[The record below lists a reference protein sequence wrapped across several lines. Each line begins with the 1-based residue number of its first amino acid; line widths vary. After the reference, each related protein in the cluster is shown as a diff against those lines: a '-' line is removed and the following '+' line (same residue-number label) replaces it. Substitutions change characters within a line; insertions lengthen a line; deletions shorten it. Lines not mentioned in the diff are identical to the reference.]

1 MRVLELSLRNY
12 RVFEE
17 VDLELPARVIGI
29 FGENGAGKSS
39 LMESIAFACYG
50 VDAARTKKH
59 EIRTHGILTD
69 CLVRLVFEHAGQQY
83 EVRRTIKGKG
93 HTPEAELFGGDMLL
107 ASGTTEVDAEIRR
120 LLHMDLHVFRA
131 SVYAEQKQLDAF
143 SDVTPGK
150 RKEMALRLLG
160 IRPVEE
166 ARNASRREARA
177 TKESAVQ
184 LAGAVADLAAL
195 EAELKDAKE
204 ATADAKRLAKAAAAE
219 LKGAVAVEKT
229 ATRAFAE
236 SDAVRQRIDT
246 LTVELRA
253 KTEQRGHA
261 SEQQD
266 ALAERVQRM
275 TDALAELPA
284 IEEQLGELAGIEE
297 RLRLGSGLAERSA
310 ELAKTRA
317 QLEAAPEVD
326 VGSVLAA
333 LESAAAALERAR
345 AAAAGAEAER
355 AHRTALLEQ
364 ALERLDRAAETD
376 PSQPCPTCG
385 RPLGDDFASYVKH
398 CKAEAAGAKK
408 AAAAA
413 AATAKKDLADR
424 ARAEKEQ
431 ADAADAGER
440 AREQAARRTQLAER
454 VDGLT
459 AEVAELAEP
468 FDGAVPE
475 LDELRASA
483 ERARML
489 VARAA
494 ELGAQRQHL
503 DQAERDLAAAGTRI
517 DTLDAELAR
526 LAGEAEGLA
535 FDEAQHARLRDEREH
550 AAGALEA
557 ARAAERGASD
567 ALKDAEKAEAEL
579 VAALRQAKETQAKVD
594 ELRSE
599 ARYVERVA
607 MLLEGFRDHL
617 VARVG
622 PELSREAEALFR
634 ELTNHEYDDLKVD
647 EEKLTIQIADGESYF
662 AIDRFSGSET
672 DLANLALRVAI
683 STQLSRLSGAD
694 VGMMVLDEVLA
705 SLDEER
711 KDLMVQALG
720 RLSSRFHQLFVVTHA
735 EQVKDQFPASI
746 LVQKIGRRR
755 STAVLV

>member
-12 RVFEE
+12 RIFEE

-143 SDVTPGK
+143 SDVTPGR

-204 ATADAKRLAKAAAAE
+204 ATAEARHLAKAAAAE
-219 LKGAVAVEKT
+219 LKGAIAVEKA

-236 SDAVRQRIDT
+236 SDAVRQRIET

-275 TDALAELPA
+275 TEALAELPA

-317 QLEAAPEVD
+317 QLEAVPEID
-326 VGSVLAA
+326 EGSVLAA
-333 LESAAAALERAR
+333 LEAAAAALERAR

-355 AHRTALLEQ
+355 AHRAALLEQ
-364 ALERLDRAAETD
+364 ALERLDRAADAD

-385 RPLGDDFASYVKH
+385 RPLGNDFTSYVKH
-398 CKAEAAGAKK
+398 CKAEAADAKK

-413 AATAKKDLADR
+413 AATAKRDLADR
-424 ARAEKEQ
+424 VRAEREQ
-431 ADAADAGER
+431 AGAADAGER

-459 AEVAELAEP
+459 AEIAELAGP
-468 FDGAVPE
+468 FDGAIPE

-483 ERARML
+483 ERGRTLA
-489 VARAA
+489 ARAT

-503 DQAERDLAAAGTRI
+503 DQAERDLAAARTRI
-517 DTLDAELAR
+517 DKLDAELAR

-550 AAGALEA
+550 AAGALEE
-557 ARAAERGASD
+557 ARSAERGASD

-579 VAALRQAKETQAKVD
+579 FAALRQAKETQAKVD

-647 EEKLTIQIADGESYF
+647 EEKLTIQIADGDSYF

-746 LVQKIGRRR
+746 LVQKVGRRR

>member
-12 RVFEE
+12 RIFEE

-143 SDVTPGK
+143 SDVTPGR

-177 TKESAVQ
+177 TKESAIQ

-195 EAELKDAKE
+195 EADLKDAKE
-204 ATADAKRLAKAAAAE
+204 ATAEAKRLAKAAAAE
-219 LKGAVAVEKT
+219 LKGAIAVEKA

-236 SDAVRQRIDT
+236 SDAVRQRIET

-275 TDALAELPA
+275 TEALAELPA

-317 QLEAAPEVD
+317 QLEAVPEID
-326 VGSVLAA
+326 EGSVLAA
-333 LESAAAALERAR
+333 LEAAAAALERAR

-355 AHRTALLEQ
+355 AHRAALLEQ
-364 ALERLDRAAETD
+364 ALERLDRAADAD

-385 RPLGDDFASYVKH
+385 RPLGNDFTSYVKH

-413 AATAKKDLADR
+413 AARAKRDLADR

-431 ADAADAGER
+431 AGAADAGER
-440 AREQAARRTQLAER
+440 AREQTARRTQLAER
-454 VDGLT
+454 VDGLR
-459 AEVAELAEP
+459 AEIAELAEP

-483 ERARML
+483 ERARTL
-489 VARAA
+489 AARAA
-494 ELGAQRQHL
+494 ELGAERQHL

-517 DTLDAELAR
+517 DALDAELAR

-550 AAGALEA
+550 AAGALEEV
-557 ARAAERGASD
+557 RAAERGASD

-647 EEKLTIQIADGESYF
+647 EEKLTIQIADGDSYF

-746 LVQKIGRRR
+746 LVQKVGRRR

>member
-12 RVFEE
+12 RIFEE

-143 SDVTPGK
+143 SDVTPGR

-204 ATADAKRLAKAAAAE
+204 ATAEAKHLAKAAAAE
-219 LKGAVAVEKT
+219 LKGTIAVEKA

-236 SDAVRQRIDT
+236 SDAVRQRIET

-275 TDALAELPA
+275 TEALAELPA

-317 QLEAAPEVD
+317 QLEAVPEID
-326 VGSVLAA
+326 ERSVLAA
-333 LESAAAALERAR
+333 LGAAGAALSRWVGYTAALACSSSAASSPDCSPSPASQNSKLSCTVTSNGASGSSRSCSRGPSGATSSSSIALPGSLSSPARIAAAMLRLGSVASSWLFSPTRTVPSAR
-345 AAAAGAEAER
+345 LSAGAAAGSTVASVTER
-355 AHRTALLEQ
+355 SRCVPVRVRPAV
-364 ALERLDRAAETD
+364 AAETNSRTAIQSHSPD
-376 PSQPCPTCG
+376 NPSNGLATNAVARPRRANRQG
-385 RPLGDDFASYVKH
+385 RRG
-398 CKAEAAGAKK
+398 
-408 AAAAA
+408 
-413 AATAKKDLADR
+413 T
-424 ARAEKEQ
+424 
-431 ADAADAGER
+431 ADASG
-440 AREQAARRTQLAER
+440 
-454 VDGLT
+454 
-459 AEVAELAEP
+459 
-468 FDGAVPE
+468 
-475 LDELRASA
+475 SA
-483 ERARML
+483 E
-489 VARAA
+489 
-494 ELGAQRQHL
+494 
-503 DQAERDLAAAGTRI
+503 
-517 DTLDAELAR
+517 
-526 LAGEAEGLA
+526 
-535 FDEAQHARLRDEREH
+535 
-550 AAGALEA
+550 
-557 ARAAERGASD
+557 GAS
-567 ALKDAEKAEAEL
+567 
-579 VAALRQAKETQAKVD
+579 T
-594 ELRSE
+594 
-599 ARYVERVA
+599 
-607 MLLEGFRDHL
+607 
-617 VARVG
+617 
-622 PELSREAEALFR
+622 
-634 ELTNHEYDDLKVD
+634 
-647 EEKLTIQIADGESYF
+647 
-662 AIDRFSGSET
+662 
-672 DLANLALRVAI
+672 AN
-683 STQLSRLSGAD
+683 
-694 VGMMVLDEVLA
+694 
-705 SLDEER
+705 
-711 KDLMVQALG
+711 G
-720 RLSSRFHQLFVVTHA
+720 R
-735 EQVKDQFPASI
+735 
-746 LVQKIGRRR
+746 
-755 STAVLV
+755 

>member
-1 MRVLELSLRNY
+1 MRVLELTLRNY

-59 EIRTHGILTD
+59 EIRTHGILSD
-69 CLVRLVFEHAGQQY
+69 CEVRLVFEHAGQPY
-83 EVRRTIKGKG
+83 EVRRTIRGRG
-93 HTPEAELFGGDMLL
+93 HSPEADLFGGGMHL
-107 ASGTTEVDAEIRR
+107 ASGTSEVDAEIRR

-166 ARNASRREARA
+166 ARNASRREAKA

-184 LAGAVADLAAL
+184 LSGAVADLAAL
-195 EAELKDAKE
+195 EAELKDAKDV
-204 ATADAKRLAKAAAAE
+204 TADATRVAKAAAAE
-219 LKGAVAVEKT
+219 LEQAIAVEEA
-229 ATRAFAE
+229 ATRAFAG
-236 SDAVRQRIDT
+236 SDAVRQRIET

-253 KTEQRGHA
+253 KTEQRDHA
-261 SEQQD
+261 AEQQG
-266 ALAERVQRM
+266 ALVERVQRM
-275 TDALAELPA
+275 TEAVAELPA
-284 IEEQLGELAGIEE
+284 IEAELVGLAGIED
-297 RLRLGSGLAERSA
+297 RLRLGSGLVERSA
-310 ELAKTRA
+310 ELAAART
-317 QLEAAPEVD
+317 QLEAFPEID
-326 VGSVLAA
+326 EGAALAA
-333 LESAAAALERAR
+333 LEAAATALEGAR
-345 AAAAGAEAER
+345 AAAASAEAER
-355 AHRTALLEQ
+355 AHRASLLEQ
-364 ALERLDRAAETD
+364 AVERVDRAAQAN

-385 RPLGDDFASYVKH
+385 RALGEDFASYLKH
-398 CKAEAAGAKK
+398 CKAEVAAAKK

-413 AATAKKDLADR
+413 ASAARKSLADR
-424 ARAEKEQ
+424 ARGEKEQ
-431 ADAADAGER
+431 LAAAQAGER
-440 AREQAARRTQLAER
+440 VRAQRDRRAQLAARVQT
-454 VDGLT
+454 LT
-459 AEVAELAEP
+459 AEVATLAEP
-468 FDGAVPE
+468 FDGAIPE
-475 LDELRASA
+475 LDDLRASA
-483 ERARML
+483 EHARAL
-489 VARAA
+489 AARAA
-494 ELGAQRQHL
+494 ELGAERQHL
-503 DQAERDLAAAGTRI
+503 DQAERDLDEARRRV
-517 DTLDAELAR
+517 DSLDADLSR
-526 LAGEAEGLA
+526 LTQVAEGLA
-535 FDEAQHARLRDEREH
+535 FDEAEHAQLVDELER

-557 ARAAERGASD
+557 VRAAEREASD
-567 ALKDAEKAEAEL
+567 ARKDAEKAQAEL
-579 VAALRQAKETQAKVD
+579 AVALRQAKETQAKVD

-647 EEKLTIQIADGESYF
+647 EEKLTIQIADGDSYF

-705 SLDEER
+705 SLDQER

-746 LVQKIGRRR
+746 LVQKVGRRR

>member
-12 RVFEE
+12 RIFEE

-143 SDVTPGK
+143 SDVTPGR

-204 ATADAKRLAKAAAAE
+204 ATAEAKHLAKAAAAE
-219 LKGAVAVEKT
+219 LKGTIAVEKA

-236 SDAVRQRIDT
+236 SDAVRQRIET

-275 TDALAELPA
+275 TEALAELPA

-317 QLEAAPEVD
+317 QLEAVPEID
-326 VGSVLAA
+326 ERSVLAA
-333 LESAAAALERAR
+333 LEAAAAALERAR

-355 AHRTALLEQ
+355 AHRAALLEQ
-364 ALERLDRAAETD
+364 ALERLDRAADAD

-385 RPLGDDFASYVKH
+385 RPLGNDFTSYVKH
-398 CKAEAAGAKK
+398 CKAEAADAKK

-413 AATAKKDLADR
+413 AATAKRDLADR
-424 ARAEKEQ
+424 VRAEKEQ
-431 ADAADAGER
+431 AGAADAGER

-459 AEVAELAEP
+459 AEIAELAEP

-483 ERARML
+483 ERARTL
-489 VARAA
+489 AARAT

-503 DQAERDLAAAGTRI
+503 DQAERDLAAARTRI
-517 DTLDAELAR
+517 DKLDAELAR

-535 FDEAQHARLRDEREH
+535 FDEAQHARLRDERED
-550 AAGALEA
+550 AAGALEE
-557 ARAAERGASD
+557 ARSAERGASD

-647 EEKLTIQIADGESYF
+647 EEKLTIQIADGDSYF

-746 LVQKIGRRR
+746 LVQKVGRRR

>member
-12 RVFEE
+12 RIFEE

-143 SDVTPGK
+143 SDVTPGR

-204 ATADAKRLAKAAAAE
+204 ATAEAKHLAKAAAAE
-219 LKGAVAVEKT
+219 LKGTIAVEKA

-236 SDAVRQRIDT
+236 SDAVRQRIET

-266 ALAERVQRM
+266 VLAERVQRM
-275 TDALAELPA
+275 TEALAELPA
-284 IEEQLGELAGIEE
+284 IEDQLGELAGIEE

-310 ELAKTRA
+310 QLAKTRA
-317 QLEAAPEVD
+317 QLDAVPEID
-326 VGSVLAA
+326 EGSVLAA
-333 LESAAAALERAR
+333 LEAAAAALERAR

-355 AHRTALLEQ
+355 AHRAALLEQ
-364 ALERLDRAAETD
+364 ALERLDRAADAD

-385 RPLGDDFASYVKH
+385 RPLGNDFTSYVKH
-398 CKAEAAGAKK
+398 CKAEAADAKK

-413 AATAKKDLADR
+413 AATAKRDLADR
-424 ARAEKEQ
+424 VRAEKEQ
-431 ADAADAGER
+431 AGAADAGER
-440 AREQAARRTQLAER
+440 AREQAARRAQLAER

-459 AEVAELAEP
+459 AEIAQLAEP

-483 ERARML
+483 ERARTL
-489 VARAA
+489 AARAT

-503 DQAERDLAAAGTRI
+503 DQAERDLTAARTRI
-517 DTLDAELAR
+517 DKLDAELAR

-550 AAGALEA
+550 AAGALEE
-557 ARAAERGASD
+557 ARSAERGASD

-647 EEKLTIQIADGESYF
+647 EEKLTIQIADGDSYF

-746 LVQKIGRRR
+746 LVQKVGRRR

>member
-12 RVFEE
+12 RIFEE

-93 HTPEAELFGGDMLL
+93 HIPEAELFGGDMLL

-143 SDVTPGK
+143 SDVTPGR

-204 ATADAKRLAKAAAAE
+204 ATAEAKHLAKAAAAE
-219 LKGAVAVEKT
+219 LKGTIAVEKA

-236 SDAVRQRIDT
+236 SDAVRQRIET

-253 KTEQRGHA
+253 KTEQRSHA

-275 TDALAELPA
+275 TEALAELPA

-317 QLEAAPEVD
+317 QLEAAPEID
-326 VGSVLAA
+326 EGSVLAA
-333 LESAAAALERAR
+333 LEAAAAALERAR
-345 AAAAGAEAER
+345 TAAAGAEAER
-355 AHRTALLEQ
+355 AHRAALLEQ
-364 ALERLDRAAETD
+364 ALERLDRAADAD

-385 RPLGDDFASYVKH
+385 RPLGNDFTSYVKH
-398 CKAEAAGAKK
+398 CKAEAADAKK

-413 AATAKKDLADR
+413 AATAKRDLADR
-424 ARAEKEQ
+424 VRAEREQ
-431 ADAADAGER
+431 AGAADAGER

-459 AEVAELAEP
+459 AEIAELAEP
-468 FDGAVPE
+468 FEGAVPE

-483 ERARML
+483 ERARTL
-489 VARAA
+489 AARAT

-503 DQAERDLAAAGTRI
+503 DQAERDLAAARTRI
-517 DTLDAELAR
+517 DKLDAELAR
-526 LAGEAEGLA
+526 LAREAEGLA

-550 AAGALEA
+550 AAGALEE
-557 ARAAERGASD
+557 ARSAERGASD

-579 VAALRQAKETQAKVD
+579 LAALRQAKETQAKVD

-647 EEKLTIQIADGESYF
+647 EEKLTIQIADGDSYF

-746 LVQKIGRRR
+746 LVQKVGRRR